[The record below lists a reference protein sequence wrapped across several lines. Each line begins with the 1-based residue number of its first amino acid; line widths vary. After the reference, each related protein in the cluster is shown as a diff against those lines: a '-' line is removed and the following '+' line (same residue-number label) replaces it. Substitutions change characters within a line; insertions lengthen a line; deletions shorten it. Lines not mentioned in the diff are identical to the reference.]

1 MSDKT
6 LYTIIVHSENIAG
19 LLNQVT
25 AVFTRRQIN
34 IESLNVSA
42 SSIKGVHKYTIT
54 AWTDKD
60 TIEKVVKQIEKKIDV
75 IQAHYF
81 TEDEI
86 YFHEIALYKVSTP
99 AFQENPEASKLI
111 RRYNARIVE
120 VNPVFSI
127 VEKNGMS
134 EDITSLYGELRVLNC
149 VLQFVRSGRVAI
161 TTSCFERVN
170 EFLDGREAKY
180 NENKIGTYQ
189 FVAEPF
195 HVDFNGRLTM
205 GVLGNHL
212 LNCAGFHASDRGF
225 GIATLN
231 EDNYTWV
238 LSRLA
243 VELDE
248 MPYQYENFSVQTWV
262 ENVYRLFTDRNFAII
277 DKDGQ

>member
-54 AWTDKD
+54 AWTDKG
-60 TIEKVVKQIEKKIDV
+60 TIESVVKQIEKKIDI

-81 TEDEI
+81 MEDEI
-86 YFHEIALYKVSTP
+86 YSHEIALYKVSTP
-99 AFQENPEASKLI
+99 EFQKTLEASKVI
-111 RRYNARIVE
+111 RRYNARVVE

-134 EDITSLYGELRVLNC
+134 EDITLLYGELKALNC
-149 VLQFVRSGRVAI
+149 VLQFARSGRIAI

-170 EFLDGREAKY
+170 EFLDAREACY
-180 NENKIGTYQ
+180 NQSKKQQE
-189 FVAEPF
+189 
-195 HVDFNGRLTM
+195 
-205 GVLGNHL
+205 
-212 LNCAGFHASDRGF
+212 
-225 GIATLN
+225 
-231 EDNYTWV
+231 
-238 LSRLA
+238 
-243 VELDE
+243 
-248 MPYQYENFSVQTWV
+248 
-262 ENVYRLFTDRNFAII
+262 
-277 DKDGQ
+277 